1 MSPRFVPATVTE
13 LSRVELLAGLPGE
26 TLTKIAQRMERE
38 EIPPGRRIV
47 REGDSGERFYVVL
60 SGLFAVSQ
68 EDLGARRLLQPGD
81 YFGEVAL
88 AMHIPRTASVRALTP
103 SVVAS
108 CDRETFDELVR
119 PLFTD
124 DA

>member
-1 MSPRFVPATVTE
+1 MPRFVPATVTE
-13 LSRVELLAGLPGE
+13 LSRVALLAGLPGE

-38 EIPPGRRIV
+38 EVPPGRRVV

-68 EDLGARRLLQPGD
+68 EELGARRLLQPGD

-88 AMHIPRTASVRALTP
+88 AMKIPRTASVRALTP
-103 SVVAS
+103 GVVAS
-108 CDRETFDELVR
+108 CDSETFDELVR
-119 PLFTD
+119 PLFAD
-124 DA
+124 